1 MSLNQADLLQD
12 VKAINSIPAI
22 ANILEV
28 VCRTTKM
35 GFAAVARVTE
45 EKWMAC
51 AVNDLIEFGL
61 KPGGELKLE
70 TTICHE
76 IHQHHKAVVIDHVA
90 KDEAYADHHTPLMYG
105 FQSYISMPIIL
116 KGGEFFGTLC
126 AIDPNPA
133 KLNTIEI
140 VGMFNL
146 FAELIAFHLDALN
159 QIEVSE
165 INLREERKT
174 AELREQFIAILG
186 HDLRNPVGAALN
198 AAQVLLRMPLD
209 ERAKRLAHIVQ
220 DSSYRM
226 KSLIENILDF
236 ARGRLGEG
244 IILNYNS
251 NEPLAPILSQVVDE
265 LKMVWPE
272 REIKV
277 EFDLAHPVN
286 CDGTRVAQLFSNILG
301 NALTHGQK
309 NSPVT
314 VLASSNNNQL
324 VLTVSNLGEKIP
336 EQAMEKLFHPFS
348 RGELRDG
355 QQGLGLGLYIAS
367 EIAKAHQGTLT
378 VHSTDQKTV
387 FTFTIPNS

>member
-1 MSLNQADLLQD
+1 MNQANLLQD

-116 KGGEFFGTLC
+116 KNGEFFGTLC

-146 FAELIAFHLDALN
+146 FAELIAFHLDALK
-159 QIEVSE
+159 QIEISE
-165 INLREERKT
+165 INLKEERKT

-186 HDLRNPVGAALN
+186 HDLRNPVAAALN

-209 ERAKRLAHIVQ
+209 ERAKRLAHLVQ
-220 DSSYRM
+220 ESSYRM

-244 IILNYNS
+244 IILDYNS

-277 EFDLAHPVN
+277 EFDFIRPVN

-301 NALTHGQK
+301 NALSHGLK
-309 NSPVT
+309 NSPVA
-314 VLASSNNNQL
+314 VLASSNNSQFM
-324 VLTVSNLGEKIP
+324 LTVTNLGEKIP

-348 RGELRDG
+348 RGEVKAG

-378 VHSTDQKTV
+378 VHSTDEKTV
-387 FTFTIPNS
+387 FTFIIPNS